1 MNNDKNENKALSQTS
16 VSSSVFSFDDFDK
29 LMNTKE
35 ELQEPINMPKDEFV
49 EKTKKLLNYISDQY
63 SKGWKS
69 KRLTE
74 EEYPEESICDVCPG
88 CGIFK
93 MNGEEAECVA
103 DRIEGECYVRY
114 FDAEEFGLEIE
125 EKLDDM
131 YKLLE
136 VDNIE

>member
-1 MNNDKNENKALSQTS
+1 MKNEENENEALNKTD

-35 ELQEPINMPKDEFV
+35 EPQEPINMPKDEFV

-63 SKGWKS
+63 FKGWKS

-74 EEYPEESICDVCPG
+74 EEYPEESICDKCTG
-88 CGIFK
+88 CGTFK
-93 MNGEEAECVA
+93 FNGEDGECVA
-103 DRIEGECYVRY
+103 DREEGECYVRY

-125 EKLDDM
+125 ATMDDV
-131 YKLLE
+131 YELLFI
-136 VDNIE
+136 DNVE